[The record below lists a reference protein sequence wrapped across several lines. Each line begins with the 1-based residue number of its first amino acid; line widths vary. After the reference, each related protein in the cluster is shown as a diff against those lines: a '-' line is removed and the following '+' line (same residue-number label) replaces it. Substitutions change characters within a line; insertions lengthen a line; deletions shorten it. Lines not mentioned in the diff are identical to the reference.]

1 MSQHSNPILA
11 EKRALAAEI
20 ERYCA
25 ARSIKPT
32 TFGRLAGL
40 GGDFFGR
47 LGRDDLS
54 HRWET
59 FQKARTYIEDNPVKE
74 AERAAQ

>member
-1 MSQHSNPILA
+1 MNQHSNPILA
-11 EKRALAAEI
+11 EKRALADDI

-25 ARSIKPT
+25 ACGIQPT

-47 LGRDDLS
+47 LRDDKTAQ
-54 HRWET
+54 RWET
-59 FQKARTYIEDNPVKE
+59 MQKAREHMARNPAK
-74 AERAAQ
+74 AGTA